1 MIEQAVGRICRTRN
15 KPLTT
20 YILYD
25 EGMAEFFMGDFPEKS
40 HTKEFKALNSYI
52 QSHTVVNADGKVS
65 PEEVKR
71 TNDALDAQ
79 RKLRRMR
86 ELALRYTP
94 HPNQEDFVD
103 EEDESDDGSIPS
115 FIKQAQIRNQCYK
128 QMIIR
133 KPVVES
139 LLDLGEQAILF
150 WASVMEVG
158 KDMRMERFAIIL
170 CLLRLSD
177 WMS

>member
-1 MIEQAVGRICRTRN
+1 MEEVISKKIIRFREDAVASDKAAWAQTMIEQAVGRICRTRN

-86 ELALRYTP
+86 ELALR
-94 HPNQEDFVD
+94 
-103 EEDESDDGSIPS
+103 
-115 FIKQAQIRNQCYK
+115 
-128 QMIIR
+128 
-133 KPVVES
+133 
-139 LLDLGEQAILF
+139 
-150 WASVMEVG
+150 
-158 KDMRMERFAIIL
+158 
-170 CLLRLSD
+170 
-177 WMS
+177 